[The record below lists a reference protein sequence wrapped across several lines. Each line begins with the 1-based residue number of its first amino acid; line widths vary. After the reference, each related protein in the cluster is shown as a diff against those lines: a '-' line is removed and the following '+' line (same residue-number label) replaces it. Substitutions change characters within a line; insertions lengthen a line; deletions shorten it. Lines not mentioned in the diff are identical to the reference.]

1 MNPRD
6 NEREFGAM
14 LKRGL
19 ASGPAAAES
28 EHLDADVLAA
38 YFERT
43 LTANEIRAC
52 DLHVS
57 NCAHCRSELAALARA
72 EPESDEVSGSRP
84 FAWLWNWR
92 FLVPVTAAVA
102 MFVAFATVWGPVRS
116 RDGRGGP
123 PIVAQNQ
130 EPVAAPQ
137 VPPPNSEMVEVSP
150 SPAENTK
157 KPGAAAPP
165 QAKSADSLGRL
176 DGRPAA
182 SGNRPPRASQ
192 APEAPRA
199 ERREFKKEKD
209 RGASEANGD
218 SAGAGAGR
226 AAGGGNDQ
234 EKQNA
239 RGAAAAP
246 SYAPPPAPP
255 ATSNETVDV
264 TSSQASQS
272 AQAAQPAAAPSSSP
286 GNSTTSGATG
296 KNVTGSKAAAAPR
309 GGSGVR
315 GAGIGGTAGG
325 IAAQKTAP
333 AEAETVTSRFKPD
346 ESAPIVIPTPDA
358 SIMWRVAGA
367 HEIQLSQDVGAT
379 WRPQLTE
386 TNVRLITG
394 SAPSPKIC
402 WVVGRGGTILRTVDG
417 ENWETVKS
425 PTKLDLTGVAAQ
437 NADVATITASDGSN
451 YETKNGGAKWKHIK
465 KPH

>member
-28 EHLDADVLAA
+28 EHLDAEVLAA

-43 LTANEIRAC
+43 LTADEIRSC

-57 NCAHCRSELAALARA
+57 NCAYCRSELAALARA
-72 EPESDEVSGSRP
+72 EPEIAEIGSRRIS
-84 FAWLWNWR
+84 WIWDWR
-92 FLVPVTAAVA
+92 FLVPVTTAVA
-102 MFVAFATVWGPVRS
+102 VFVVVAAVWGPFRS
-116 RDGRGGP
+116 REGRGGP
-123 PIVAQNQ
+123 SIVAQNQ
-130 EPVAAPQ
+130 APAAAPQ
-137 VPPPNSEMVEVSP
+137 VPPPSSETVEVSP
-150 SPAENTK
+150 TPAENAK
-157 KPGAAAPP
+157 KPSTEAPA
-165 QAKSADSLGRL
+165 QAKSADSDGRL

-182 SGNRPPRASQ
+182 SGGRAPRAAQ
-192 APEAPRA
+192 AAEAPRA

-209 RGASEANGD
+209 RGASEASGD
-218 SAGAGAGR
+218 SAGADVGQ
-226 AAGGGNDQ
+226 AAGGGNDR
-234 EKQNA
+234 ETQNA

-246 SYAPPPAPP
+246 PPTPPPA
-255 ATSNETVDV
+255 SNETVDV
-264 TSSQASQS
+264 TSGQASQS
-272 AQAAQPAAAPSSSP
+272 AAAAQPGAAPSSLPS
-286 GNSTTSGATG
+286 NSTANAATG
-296 KNVTGSKAAAAPR
+296 KNATASKGAAAPR

-315 GAGIGGTAGG
+315 GAGIAGSAGG
-325 IAAQKTAP
+325 IAAQKSAP

-346 ESAPIVIPTPDA
+346 DSTPIVIPTPDA

-367 HEIQLSQDVGAT
+367 HEIQLSRDVGAT

>member
-28 EHLDADVLAA
+28 EHLDAEVLAA

-43 LTANEIRAC
+43 LTADEIRAC

-72 EPESDEVSGSRP
+72 EPESDEVSGSRS
-84 FAWLWNWR
+84 FAWLWDWR
-92 FLVPVTAAVA
+92 LLVPVTAALTIFIA
-102 MFVAFATVWGPVRS
+102 WATVRRPFES
-116 RDGRGGP
+116 RNERVAA

-130 EPVAAPQ
+130 QPAVSPQ
-137 VPPPNSEMVEVSP
+137 IPLPMPRSSQMVEVAPAP
-150 SPAENTK
+150 SGDAK
-157 KPGAAAPP
+157 KPPAAAAP
-165 QAKSADSLGRL
+165 QAKSTDSIGRL

-182 SGNRPPRASQ
+182 TGNRAPRATQS
-192 APEAPRA
+192 PEGPRA

-209 RGASEANGD
+209 RGASEASGD
-218 SAGAGAGR
+218 SAGAGVGQAT
-226 AAGGGNDQ
+226 GGGDDK
-234 EKQNA
+234 EAQNA
-239 RGAAAAP
+239 RGAPA
-246 SYAPPPAPP
+246 APPPVPVPP
-255 ATSNETVDV
+255 ANNATVDV
-264 TSSQASQS
+264 NAGQTSES
-272 AQAAQPAAAPSSSP
+272 AQAEQPAAAPSASP
-286 GNSTTSGATG
+286 GNSTTNGAIG
-296 KNVTGSKAAAAPR
+296 KNATAPKSAAAPR

-315 GAGIGGTAGG
+315 GAGVTGSAGG
-325 IAAQKTAP
+325 IAAQKSAP

-346 ESAPIVIPTPDA
+346 ESTPIVIPTPDA

-367 HEIQLSQDVGAT
+367 HEIQLSRDVGAT